1 MISREAIVKIFFPLS
16 KGIWEYFVSP
26 LIEFVAQFSTLH
38 VSSSIGRILVQ
49 VCTTQINESST
60 PLMSWFNSNRWVCS
74 TQITWVINSN
84 RWVCLTQI
92 HMSFYTQ
99 ITWVCSTH
107 TAWVQLWDYTKSHA
121 SFKYYSKA
129 NHLTKWSSLRKRSV
143 VTWLFQIVIYTT
155 NHCYHVRWKIEV
167 HFIS

>member
-1 MISREAIVKIFFPLS
+1 MILHEAIVKIFFPLS

-26 LIEFVAQFSTLH
+26 YIEFVVQFSTLH
-38 VSSSIGRILVQ
+38 VSSSIGRIPVQ

-60 PLMSWFNSNRWVCS
+60 PLMSWFNSNRRACS

-99 ITWVCSTH
+99 ITWVCSTYI
-107 TAWVQLWDYTKSHA
+107 AWVEPITTSIMRLYQISCIIYIVLKSK
-121 SFKYYSKA
+121 SPNK
-129 NHLTKWSSLRKRSV
+129 V
-143 VTWLFQIVIYTT
+143 VF
-155 NHCYHVRWKIEV
+155 
-167 HFIS
+167 S

>member
-38 VSSSIGRILVQ
+38 VSSSIGRIPVQ

-60 PLMSWFNSNRWVCS
+60 PLMSWFNSNRRACS

-92 HMSFYTQ
+92 HMSFYNQ

-107 TAWVQLWDYTKSHA
+107 IAWVEPITTSIMRLYQISCIIYIVLKSE
-121 SFKYYSKA
+121 
-129 NHLTKWSSLRKRSV
+129 SSNKVAFS
-143 VTWLFQIVIYTT
+143 
-155 NHCYHVRWKIEV
+155 
-167 HFIS
+167 